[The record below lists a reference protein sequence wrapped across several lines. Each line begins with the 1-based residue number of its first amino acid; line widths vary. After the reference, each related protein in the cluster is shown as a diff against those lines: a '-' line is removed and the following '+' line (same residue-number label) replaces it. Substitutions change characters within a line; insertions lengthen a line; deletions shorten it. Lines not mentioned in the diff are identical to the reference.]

1 MKLIKL
7 YIFIVLVCLFFGV
20 GNAYNHKLED
30 FKIDE
35 VSYEEELKEE
45 KIEDESESLEIKEQV
60 KDPSREKQS
69 EEKTSPNNS
78 NSSSNS
84 KSQSNTSKKAE
95 NPTIQHNQ
103 SESAKTESGV
113 VDSNGNNIPE
123 EHNVVVDKKPW
134 EKAGVSE
141 YDWYHKPVHSW
152 MRVDYS
158 VHTCGS
164 ISNCEALCMNDAEEL
179 SYTENVSCIQVYT
192 YSGSYLGEMLKR
204 Q

>member
-45 KIEDESESLEIKEQV
+45 PKIDESKSEDITETKEV
-60 KDPSREKQS
+60 KT
-69 EEKTSPNNS
+69 EEKKETTPKKNNNS
-78 NSSSNS
+78 SVSN
-84 KSQSNTSKKAE
+84 KSNTSTPKKE
-95 NPTIQHNQ
+95 EHNEPKQ
-103 SESAKTESGV
+103 DTVPNNNSSESGV
-113 VDSNGNNIPE
+113 VDSNGNILPE
-123 EHNVVVDKKPW
+123 EHTVVVDNKPW

-164 ISNCEALCMNDAEEL
+164 ISNCESLCMNDAEEL

-192 YSGSYLGEMLKR
+192 YSGSYLGEMLQR